1 MIMEDIDKIVPEEQ
15 DENVGGDPPK
25 KKREKKRKS
34 KEERIR
40 DRRAVLI
47 LFLVVFA
54 ITMAFYFWPKIS
66 GIKSGAEWKIEIP
79 GWKGYSE
86 VDM

>member
-1 MIMEDIDKIVPEEQ
+1 MVFSKSFPKPGEKFAWEEMYLTEEEELEQ
-15 DENVGGDPPK
+15 E
-25 KKREKKRKS
+25 RKS